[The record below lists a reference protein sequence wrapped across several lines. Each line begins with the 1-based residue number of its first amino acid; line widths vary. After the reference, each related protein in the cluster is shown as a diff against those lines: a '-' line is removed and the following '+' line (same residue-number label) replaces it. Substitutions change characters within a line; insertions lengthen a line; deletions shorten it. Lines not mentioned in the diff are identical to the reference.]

1 MVPRGQKARPDF
13 PRFGLPTYANRF
25 PSELV
30 SRVIDVEVNE
40 QGVFA
45 IDIASMDLP
54 RSSIHADFHCV
65 TTWSYVGLNWGG
77 VRFADFYK
85 KHIHPL
91 ENINDP
97 IVGCVVYAQDG
108 YKTTLMLEDLLRED
122 VILADMLDD
131 KPLTVEHG
139 APLRLVM
146 PAHYG
151 YKSLK
156 HLTRIEFYAK
166 LPVVKR
172 GLRAFLDH
180 PRGRVKPE
188 ERGRW
193 VPGWILR
200 YIYRPLISGTVKE
213 FHSAMKKHRDRNG

>member
-1 MVPRGQKARPDF
+1 MVAPGQKARADF
-13 PRFGLPTYANRF
+13 PRFGLPTYATRF
-25 PSELV
+25 PSELD
-30 SRVIDVEVNE
+30 SKVIDVDVNG
-40 QGVFA
+40 QGVIE
-45 IDIASMDLP
+45 IDFASMDLP
-54 RSSIHADFHCV
+54 RSSIQADFHCV
-65 TTWSYVGLNWGG
+65 TTWSCIGLNWSG
-77 VRFADFYK
+77 VRFTDFYRK
-85 KHIHPL
+85 YIHPL
-91 ENINDP
+91 EKSDDP

-108 YKTTLMLEDLLRED
+108 YKTTLTLEDLLSED
-122 VILADMLDD
+122 VILADMLDG

-151 YKSLK
+151 YKNLK
-156 HLTRIEFYAK
+156 HLTRVEFYAR

-180 PRGRVKPE
+180 PRGRVKQE

-200 YIYRPLISGTVKE
+200 YVYRPLISGTVNE
-213 FHSAMKKHRDRNG
+213 FRVAMKEHRDGGG

>member
-1 MVPRGQKARPDF
+1 MVPPGQKARADF
-13 PRFGLPTYANRF
+13 PRFGLPPYASRF
-25 PSELV
+25 PSELD
-30 SRVIDVEVNE
+30 SRVIDVEINE

-45 IDIASMDLP
+45 IDVASMDLP
-54 RSSIHADFHCV
+54 RSSVQADFHCV
-65 TTWSYVGLNWGG
+65 TTWSYIGLNWGG
-77 VRFADFYK
+77 VRFVDFYR
-85 KHIHPL
+85 KHIYPL
-91 ENINDP
+91 ENMNDP
-97 IVGCVVYAQDG
+97 IVGCVVCAQDG
-108 YKTTLMLEDLLRED
+108 YKTTLMLEDLLCDD

-151 YKSLK
+151 YKNLK
-156 HLTRIEFYAK
+156 HMTRIQFYARM
-166 LPVVKR
+166 PVIKR

-180 PRGRVKPE
+180 PRGRVKQE

-200 YIYRPLISGTVKE
+200 YVYRPLISSTVKE
-213 FHSAMKKHRDRNG
+213 FRSAMREHRGGSG